1 MCQFR
6 VADSAAALYLARATF
21 ASMPD
26 TSIDDTLRRMTT
38 SPGVVTTMSRLRS
51 LARRFL
57 ILTLVGVGAL
67 CGVLAVA
74 FERYVEWARS
84 LLIGAALALRE
95 PYRTIAVVATPAIV
109 FTLIALTIRRFA
121 PRAVGANLA
130 RVRMAYNDDP
140 KLLGPRSVATTF
152 LATPVS
158 LGAGAPLGPEGP
170 IVVVSSGVAAA
181 IGRAL
186 RLPKKLIR
194 GMIPVGVA
202 AGIAAVFNTPITGV
216 VFALEEVFG
225 SADRGLLGG
234 VLVASVAAAVVERAL
249 LGGRPLLA
257 APFSTWS
264 DPRELIGFAVV
275 GIVAGCISGLAI
287 SWTHRLKRA
296 WARVMPSMPLR
307 AATAGLLIGGAGLVS
322 PPILGV
328 GYDSVSFW
336 LHGGGGVR
344 ETGIAFAVKTIAY
357 VIAISGGV
365 IGGSFAPSLFIG
377 TALGAT
383 VGLSAHHLFPSIDS
397 KAFAIVGMGSF
408 FAGLLRSPIAA
419 VLIAIELTRDYELV
433 VPLMLGVPLA
443 VAISRR
449 ISRFSIVE
457 QQMIDE
463 GYVEGHDVADP
474 LAHVLVAEAMTPAP
488 LAVRGDSRIAEAAAL
503 IATTHHRLYP
513 VVDGEG
519 HLVGMISRDVIE
531 ATPPNPEALVREVME
546 TPKLVAVADDEVIE
560 VVRRMQLN
568 GVDRCPVVDNDTG
581 NRLVGFLSPTDLLR
595 ARIAHGRTVEEDV
608 TFDLFEP

>member
-1 MCQFR
+1 MK
-6 VADSAAALYLARATF
+6 SAESSF
-21 ASMPD
+21 
-26 TSIDDTLRRMTT
+26 DDTPRRVRT
-38 SPGVVTTMSRLRS
+38 SAGVVTTLSRLRS

-57 ILTLVGVGAL
+57 IVTLIVVGAL

-74 FERYVEWARS
+74 FERYVESARA

-95 PYRTIAVVATPAIV
+95 PWRTVAMVVTPTIV
-109 FTLIALTIRRFA
+109 FTAISIAIGRFA

-130 RVRMAYNDDP
+130 RVRMAYNEDP
-140 KLLGPRSVATTF
+140 KLLSTRSVAATF
-152 LATPVS
+152 IATPLS

-170 IVVVSSGVAAA
+170 IVVITSGISAAV
-181 IGRAL
+181 GRVL
-186 RLPKKLIR
+186 RLPKKLVR

-225 SADRGLLGG
+225 AADRGLLGG
-234 VLVASVAAAVVERAL
+234 VLVGAVAAAVVERAL

-264 DPRELIGFAVV
+264 DPRELIGFALV
-275 GIVAGCISGLAI
+275 GVIAGSVSGLAI
-287 SWTHRLKRA
+287 AWTHRLKRA

-307 AATAGLLIGGAGLVS
+307 AAAAGLLVSGAGLIA
-322 PPILGV
+322 PAILGV

-336 LHGGGGVR
+336 LHGGGSAR
-344 ETGIAFAVKTIAY
+344 STGIAFAAKTVAF

-365 IGGSFAPSLFIG
+365 LGGSFAPSLFIG
-377 TALGAT
+377 TALGASI
-383 VGLSAHHLFPSIDS
+383 GHSLQHFFPTAGIDP
-397 KAFAIVGMGSF
+397 KAFAIIGMGSF

-433 VPLMLGVPLA
+433 VPLMLGVSLA

-449 ISRFSIVE
+449 VSRFSIVE

-463 GYVEGHDVADP
+463 GYVEGHDSADP
-474 LAHVLVAEAMTPAP
+474 LAHLRVSETMATAPVALRTNSRLADAP
-488 LAVRGDSRIAEAAAL
+488 VTIG
-503 IATTHHRLYP
+503 ATRHHLYP
-513 VVDGEG
+513 VVDKEG
-519 HLVGMISRDVIE
+519 RLAGILMR
-531 ATPPNPEALVREVME
+531 EALERVRENPPETLVSEVMLK
-546 TPKLVAVADDEVIE
+546 PKLVAVSTDEVIE

-568 GVDRCPVVDNDTG
+568 GVDRCPVVDSDASNK
-581 NRLVGFLSPTDLLR
+581 LVGFLSPSDILR
-595 ARIAHGRTVEEDV
+595 ARIAHARLSEDDV
-608 TFDLFEP
+608 AFDLFDR